1 MYKTQQQEDVLKKK
15 ILLVWIAIITF
26 LVALVITL
34 YPIIST
40 RYNEI
45 HQSEIHTAYQEQ
57 VNQADTSSIDEA
69 RELAHQYNDSIK
81 PGVQQ
86 VDSFSY
92 EAILWAAGNY
102 AHQLN
107 ITGNGIMGYVEIP
120 SISVTLPIYHGT
132 KDTTLEKGVGHL
144 LGSSL
149 PVGGESTHTVLTA
162 HSGMA
167 SQKMFSDLNQ
177 LEIGDVFYLEVL
189 GEPLAYQ
196 VDQIKTVLPYDA
208 TYLSII
214 EDEDYCTLVTC
225 TPFGVNTHRLLVR
238 GTRIPYEEAN
248 VIEEEIAPE
257 ELPESTWEQEY
268 IKGIYI
274 AICIV
279 VLVGIIVLAVWLF
292 QRYHHETNA

>member
-1 MYKTQQQEDVLKKK
+1 MKKK
-15 ILLVWIAIITF
+15 ILLVCIAIITF

-57 VNQADTSSIDEA
+57 VNQADTSAIDEA
-69 RELAHQYNDSIK
+69 RELARQYNESIK
-81 PGVQQ
+81 PGVRQ

-92 EAILWAAGNY
+92 EAILWAAENY

-120 SISVTLPIYHGT
+120 SISVTLPIHHGT
-132 KDTTLEKGVGHL
+132 EDATLEKGVGHL

-196 VDQIKTVLPYDA
+196 VDQLKTVLPYDA
-208 TYLSII
+208 TYLGII
-214 EDEDYCTLVTC
+214 EGEDYCTLVTC
-225 TPFGVNTHRLLVR
+225 TPFGVNPHRLLVR

-274 AICIV
+274 AIGIV

>member
-1 MYKTQQQEDVLKKK
+1 MKKK
-15 ILLVWIAIITF
+15 ILLVCIAIITF

-57 VNQADTSSIDEA
+57 VKQADTSSIDEA
-69 RELAHQYNDSIK
+69 RELARQYNESIK
-81 PGVQQ
+81 PGVRQ

-92 EAILWAAGNY
+92 EAILWAAENY

-120 SISVTLPIYHGT
+120 SISVTLPIHHGT
-132 KDTTLEKGVGHL
+132 EDATLEKGVGHL

-196 VDQIKTVLPYDA
+196 VDQLKTVLPYDA

-214 EDEDYCTLVTC
+214 EGEDYCTLVTC

-274 AICIV
+274 AIGIV

-292 QRYHHETNA
+292 QGYHHETNA